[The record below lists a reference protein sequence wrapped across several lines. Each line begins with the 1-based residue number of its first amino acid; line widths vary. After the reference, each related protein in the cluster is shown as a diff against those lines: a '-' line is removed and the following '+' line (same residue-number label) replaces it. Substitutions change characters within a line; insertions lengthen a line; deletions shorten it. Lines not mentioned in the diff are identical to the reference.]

1 MPFCASQVP
10 RCRGDVS
17 LGQPTGIPGA
27 KGCVCFASR
36 VAWEI
41 VPPNW
46 LFVKVTVFDDKQPT
60 QAARRAKAAA
70 AVCLGLAQL
79 LDTGKRADWIIILLP
94 ERM

>member
-1 MPFCASQVP
+1 MPFCAFQVP

-27 KGCVCFASR
+27 KGCVGFVPR

-46 LFVKVTVFDDKQPT
+46 LFVKVTVFDDKQP
-60 QAARRAKAAA
+60 AHA
-70 AVCLGLAQL
+70 AVAVWLGLAQL
-79 LDTGKRADWIIILLP
+79 LDTGKRADWIIISLA
-94 ERM
+94 EKTHV